1 MGYFWLSRLSVD
13 GSYLTSLL
21 LPMLIVSAGLG
32 LMFVPLTLMVVSH
45 VAPQETG
52 AASSML
58 NIGQQIG
65 GAIGLAA
72 IGTVA
77 WTSVAHSVTDQ
88 MAAAAAAGGTAAS
101 GAAGSAS
108 SAVPGVPT
116 AVLDHALTVGFS
128 TGLLVAAGVV
138 LASFVVAVITTWTP
152 GRFALSSA
160 VYEGRE
166 EPCDEVLGTC

>member
-1 MGYFWLSRLSVD
+1 
-13 GSYLTSLL
+13 
-21 LPMLIVSAGLG
+21 
-32 LMFVPLTLMVVSH
+32 
-45 VAPQETG
+45 
-52 AASSML
+52 ML
-58 NIGQQIG
+58 NTGQQIG

-72 IGTVA
+72 IGTMA
-77 WTSVAHSVTDQ
+77 WTSVAHSVTHQ

-101 GAAGSAS
+101 SAAGSAS

-138 LASFVVAVITTWTP
+138 LSGFVVALITTRTP

-160 VYEGRE
+160 VYEDRE